1 MSAAVLAKLRRLSD
15 QITAATLMIHMGAY
29 EHLEEWSGRPDP
41 SPNGHVATDSN
52 GTPVMAEHEDEC
64 PARRDATARC
74 RCEGN
79 PIEYNDPTGDSAGT
93 RLDIHGYALREI
105 DTLIDHL
112 RMGLSTRQ
120 AEEVKAS
127 LPAPCVSCARITDHQ
142 GRPLYSPAHA
152 KGLCRY
158 CGAFEVEWKQ
168 RIPVSILRAYHDG
181 RRPNRRSIERA
192 LAAKKEKART

>member
-1 MSAAVLAKLRRLSD
+1 MSAAVLAKLRRMSD
-15 QITAATLMIHMGAY
+15 QITAATLMIHKGAY

-41 SPNGHVATDSN
+41 TPNGGVSTDP
-52 GTPVMAEHEDEC
+52 GTGELVINDG
-64 PARRDATARC
+64 D
-74 RCEGN
+74 GN
-79 PIEYNDPTGDSAGT
+79 PLDYNDPTGDSAGM

-105 DTLIDHL
+105 DRILTADAHDLDTLIDHL